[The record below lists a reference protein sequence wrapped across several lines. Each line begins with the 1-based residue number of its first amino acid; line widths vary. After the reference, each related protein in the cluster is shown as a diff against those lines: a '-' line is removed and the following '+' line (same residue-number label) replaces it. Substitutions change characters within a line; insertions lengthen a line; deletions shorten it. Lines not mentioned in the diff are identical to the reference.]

1 MDLHYTYETVVTNTS
16 VKMTKCFFQCTS
28 SVKLYQEA
36 PIRVVLHSKLL
47 KFFDFVSKVLECEV
61 QNGQF
66 VSNCVAP
73 TITLANLLFF
83 ELLFLV
89 KEEA

>member
-1 MDLHYTYETVVTNTS
+1 M
-16 VKMTKCFFQCTS
+16 
-28 SVKLYQEA
+28 LYQEA
-36 PIRVVLHSKLL
+36 LIRVVLHSKLL
-47 KFFDFVSKVLECEV
+47 KFFDFVSKVLECKV
-61 QNGQF
+61 QNGLL